1 MGEREGR
8 WMELPRP
15 ELADVAR
22 EFASKHVEEARWIGL
37 LAFGPRALSY
47 GSPSDELELLLV
59 AHGVGPKVKH
69 VQGQVEQAP
78 VSLTIVDGG
87 IFKSDV
93 RRGLLGELL
102 ADKLLVPYV
111 PIFGRSYLFEREV
124 ELKER
129 LVRELVLDLAANF
142 QAFSLEIL
150 LDPRYFLYET
160 INRMGRIMPLSA
172 FMFANVL
179 GRPSDR
185 HRHEPS
191 IMRGFNEALKRLVE
205 AGWVKEEEGLIR
217 LRARALKATR
227 MRFLSSLAL
236 GIEKLLRGLRKY
248 ATRAATGLVRPYVL
262 EREVFLRRFGAG
274 AQSNPLW
281 VLPKPDDFFFLRTKL
296 GLRPALK
303 EVALEEVASAIGPV
317 GGKDDVIISEV
328 GGSLNLVCLVTV
340 RGELGSVKLIVKKF
354 RSWDNLKWLSLR
366 LWVLGAKKFTI
377 SGRERLRREYT
388 MCRLLNELGFRVP
401 EIYHVDLKNNTLV
414 EEFIDGVALS
424 ELIKAF
430 LFGEAGGEGVLEPVR
445 RAGRV
450 LASVHRAGIAVGD
463 CKPENF
469 IVEPSGRIALIDLEQ
484 ASRGGD
490 YSWDVAEFLY
500 YAGHYVPS
508 VSSAEAFKAVAE
520 AFVRGYIEAGG
531 IYEAVKE
538 APSVKFVRI
547 FSIFTPPQVIEV
559 IYEVCEGAR
568 EWL

>member
-1 MGEREGR
+1 
-8 WMELPRP
+8 MELPRP

-142 QAFSLEIL
+142 QAFSLETL

-248 ATRAATGLVRPYVL
+248 ATRAATGLVRPYIL

-340 RGELGSVKLIVKKF
+340 RGELGSIKLIVKKF

-538 APSVKFVRI
+538 APSVKFARI
-547 FSIFTPPQVIEV
+547 FSVFTPPQVIEA
-559 IYEVCEGAR
+559 IYELCEGAR